1 MFNFCDYKIS
11 QAATGGMI
19 FRPLNGKIIE
29 LRVNEDDSLAH
40 VMAPGT
46 YEVGSI
52 LVDSYQKTIYI
63 NNCDLNPIVILDEYQ
78 GTKAIL
84 NNIVVTAD
92 PNPKQTAAR
101 QIMQDKQE
109 AAKEVDDKNSFV

>member
-29 LRVNEDDSLAH
+29 LQVNEDDSLAH
-40 VMAPGT
+40 VMAAGT

-84 NNIVVTAD
+84 NNIITMTD
-92 PNPKQTAAR
+92 PNPQRTAAQ
-101 QIMQDKQE
+101 QILQDKQE
-109 AAKEVDDKNSFV
+109 AAKKFDDDNSFV